1 MIIVTGSIAY
11 DYILD
16 FPGRY
21 GDHILPDQ
29 LHKINLSFITKR
41 FEKRRGG
48 TAGNASYCLGHLN
61 TPHILFS
68 YAGKDFTEYKKDFE
82 KVKINTSKVLIDKS
96 TFTATGFAIT
106 DKDDNQ
112 IWGYF
117 YGAAENNSKLKLKTV
132 AKKGDLVLAG
142 PSGTKATMSIVD
154 QCVKENLDYMFD
166 PGFILTDVKPSE
178 LELGIR
184 NAKYIIGNDYEI
196 ESIKRR
202 VKNWQKYFAEKII
215 ITTLGK
221 DGALIETP
229 KEKIK
234 IKPVKVK
241 KAVDPTGAGDAWRGG
256 FLAGLER
263 KFDLKTCGQMGALAA
278 GYAVEVYGTQEYKYS
293 IKQFEKR
300 YFENYSSVLN
310 L

>member
-68 YAGKDFTEYKKDFE
+68 YAGKDITEYKKDFE

-166 PGFILTDVKPSE
+166 PGFILTSVNDE
-178 LELGIR
+178 DLELGVKHC
-184 NAKYIIGNDYEI
+184 KYLIGNDYEI
-196 ESIKRR
+196 TLTKNRL
-202 VKNWQKYFAEKII
+202 KNWKSLFKDKIV
-215 ITTLGK
+215 ITTLGEK
-221 DGALIETP
+221 GALIETDEQNIQIKAAKP
-229 KEKIK
+229 K
-234 IKPVKVK
+234 KV
-241 KAVDPTGAGDAWRGG
+241 VDPTGAGDAFRAG
-256 FLAGLER
+256 FLTGAG
-263 KFDLKTCGQMGALAA
+263 KGFNLKICGQMGAVAA
-278 GYAVEVYGTQEYKYS
+278 SFAVEEYGTQGFYFTLQ
-293 IKQFEKR
+293 QFKNR
-300 YFENYSSVLN
+300 YRQNYRSVLN